1 MSPRT
6 RVKICGLTRPADA
19 AHAVAAGA
27 DFLGLN
33 FWAGSKRHLALADA
47 PAVAAAAR
55 GAGVI
60 QLIGVFVNATLDDIE
75 AAATT
80 ADLDLIQLH
89 GDEPPAL
96 VDQITA
102 RTGLPV
108 WKALAVRAP
117 DDLADLSR
125 WHVAALLL
133 DAPSV
138 GRGGSGHTFDWSLAR
153 AAVDARPARPIVLAG
168 GLTPA
173 NVAAAVVAVAPWAVD
188 VASGVEAAPGE
199 KDPARVTAFLAAVR
213 GPR

>member
-1 MSPRT
+1 MPRT

-33 FWAGSKRHLALADA
+33 FWAGSKRHLALAGA

-55 GAGVI
+55 AAGVV
-60 QLIGVFVNATLDDIE
+60 QLVGVFVNATLDEIA
-75 AAATT
+75 AAAT
-80 ADLDLIQLH
+80 ASDLDLIQLH

-96 VDQITA
+96 VGQITA

-108 WKALAVRAP
+108 WKALAVRSP
-117 DDLADLSR
+117 DDLAALAR
-125 WHVAALLL
+125 WPVAALLL
-133 DAPSV
+133 DAPSA

-153 AAVDARPARPIVLAG
+153 AAVDALPARPIVLAG

-173 NVAAAVVAVAPWAVD
+173 NVAAAVAAVAPWAVD
-188 VASGVEAAPGE
+188 VASGVESAPGE
-199 KDPARVTAFLAAVR
+199 KDPARVTAFIAAAR
-213 GPR
+213 GR